1 MKFTPAAC
9 CGRGECVEN
18 GTAGALFD
26 RHVRY
31 STARRLSNAWVSVS
45 SSTYSSSSPNP
56 MPRAMEVTFRE
67 LPQTVHQVEERRLAL
82 DRGGDRQNHLAHAAP
97 ANALDQQVDFQVG
110 GRDSLHGRDDAAQ
123 HMIKPP
129 VLLRM
134 FDREDVGHLLHDA
147 DRRTVAFRIFA
158 DRADIGVRQI
168 VALPAITDFAAEPV
182 DAPRHARHDRR
193 LHAQQVH
200 GQPQRRAAADS
211 GEFGQLLHHVGQ

>member
-31 STARRLSNAWVSVS
+31 STAQRQFVDVFQLVAEPDAACDGGDFQVG
-45 SSTYSSSSPNP
+45 
-56 MPRAMEVTFRE
+56 E

-123 HMIKPP
+123 HMIEPP